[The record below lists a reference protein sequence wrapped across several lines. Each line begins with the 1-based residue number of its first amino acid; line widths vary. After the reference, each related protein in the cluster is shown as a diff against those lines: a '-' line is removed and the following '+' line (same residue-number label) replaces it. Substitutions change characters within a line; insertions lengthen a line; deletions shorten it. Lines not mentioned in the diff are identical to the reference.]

1 MSKSTTG
8 VIIIHSM
15 SCNWV
20 EGFALVLS
28 FHCIVIHPA
37 MMGLFYLILF
47 FFTETFAEATLVY

>member
-28 FHCIVIHPA
+28 FHCIVIHPV

-47 FFTETFAEATLVY
+47 FFTEPFEEAT